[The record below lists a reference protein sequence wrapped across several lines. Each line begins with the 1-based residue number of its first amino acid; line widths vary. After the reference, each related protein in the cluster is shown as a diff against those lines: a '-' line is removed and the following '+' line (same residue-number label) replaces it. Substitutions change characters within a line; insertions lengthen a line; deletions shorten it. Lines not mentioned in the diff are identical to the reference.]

1 CWNEIT
7 EIPATSELSDRIS
20 KDLKNRGFKFLG
32 STVIYSHLQATGL
45 INDHLVSCFKYD

>member
-1 CWNEIT
+1 MYNEISSLAQFMVPGT
-7 EIPATSELSDRIS
+7 V
-20 KDLKNRGFKFLG
+20 FLG